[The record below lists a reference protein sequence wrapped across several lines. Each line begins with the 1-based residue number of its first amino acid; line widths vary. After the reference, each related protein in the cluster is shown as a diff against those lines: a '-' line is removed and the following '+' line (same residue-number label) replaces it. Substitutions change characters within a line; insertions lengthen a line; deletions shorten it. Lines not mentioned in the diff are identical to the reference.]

1 MKMRYEDEDYGEETR
16 DLIEGLRRLA
26 GGLETPPE
34 LRPRILARA
43 QELLP
48 CNRSRASRWYSMLSA
63 WRPHPL
69 VWGPVVAV
77 ACFMAGML
85 FSPTQLGTWRD
96 SSIGATQET
105 AHKRRT
111 AAAPPSVAKEEAQP
125 QPAAP
130 SVPSLAQHD
139 VARQRPETRIA
150 AERSATSEREL
161 VPQERRQLRSLAT
174 HDAPS
179 AAAMSRPSPASPHPP
194 VEVTTL
200 LPAAL
205 YERLVQEAQ
214 RRHQDPSTL
223 VHEAVEAYLR
233 GAKPGE

>member
-1 MKMRYEDEDYGEETR
+1 MMMRHEDEDYGEETR
-16 DLIEGLRRLA
+16 DLIEELRRL
-26 GGLETPPE
+26 GGALETPPE
-34 LRPRILARA
+34 LRPHILARA

-48 CNRSRASRWYSMLSA
+48 CNRGHASRWWSMLVS

-85 FSPTQLGTWRD
+85 FSPTQLGTWRG
-96 SSIGATQET
+96 SSIRATQEI
-105 AHKRRT
+105 AHQKRT
-111 AAAPPSVAKEEAQP
+111 TTAPPSLAKEEAPP

-130 SVPSLAQHD
+130 PLTPQDA
-139 VARQRPETRIA
+139 ARQRPETRMA
-150 AERSATSEREL
+150 AGRSAT
-161 VPQERRQLRSLAT
+161 A
-174 HDAPS
+174 
-179 AAAMSRPSPASPHPP
+179 RPSSASPHPP
-194 VEVTTL
+194 VEVTTV

-223 VHEAVEAYLR
+223 LHEAAEAYLR
-233 GAKPGE
+233 GTKPGE